1 MWSVHLE
8 NCLKCQWLQWDAGG
22 NWILKGNSRD
32 NCKLWFTKS
41 QMQKL
46 IRLNSGKKLKMSREG
61 LSITLLY
68 SPFMFLDAGVLL
80 LLSHWRCLS
89 NGPLMV
95 GSLNLTK
102 VFGTEPFLLDRNKI
116 RSDYMLVGGAI
127 CVSESSVG
135 AHWVEVLLGLEWGWG
150 DFLLH
155 TSKYK
160 WTWPTFHF
168 LGGWICWSNFLSFE
182 WSFVFGL
189 IFSSFLLVISLAK
202 VQPSFNY
209 FPLAVSHR
217 LWTGK

>member
-1 MWSVHLE
+1 
-8 NCLKCQWLQWDAGG
+8 
-22 NWILKGNSRD
+22 
-32 NCKLWFTKS
+32 
-41 QMQKL
+41 MQKL
-46 IRLNSGKKLKMSREG
+46 IRLNAGQKLKMSREG

-168 LGGWICWSNFLSFE
+168 LGAE
-182 WSFVFGL
+182 FVGL
-189 IFSSFLLVISLAK
+189 IFCLLNDLLCLGWSSAASFSSSPWQKCNHRPTISLS
-202 VQPSFNY
+202 PSLIVYGLENN
-209 FPLAVSHR
+209 PLFHPQRGRVGHFLQNSV
-217 LWTGK
+217 LFI